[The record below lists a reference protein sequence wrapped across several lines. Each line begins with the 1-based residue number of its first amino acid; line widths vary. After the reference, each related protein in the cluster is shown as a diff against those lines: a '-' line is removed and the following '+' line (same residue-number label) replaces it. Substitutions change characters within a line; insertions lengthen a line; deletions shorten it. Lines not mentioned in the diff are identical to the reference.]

1 MAYANKYYDP
11 DKAHA
16 YYMKN
21 RELKGY
27 EDRYGG
33 WRGNGTSGAS
43 ISGSLGPN
51 TQHSS
56 GTVEVTPSNGRQK
69 SSGTVQVTPSNSIS
83 GSFGSRRQSSSGTVE
98 VTEEPSNRTNTSGT
112 VEVTED
118 KSYLRDS
125 NAFNDHVTKIKEQ
138 YDKERDDAI
147 KKANTDAD
155 NAMLREVEHL
165 AEQLKKRQAAG
176 EIIDKKQF
184 KSQIVSALGRTKK
197 IKIKAQQKYTAEHKE
212 KYKSTIEKL
221 KQELKDY
228 NNQLRVQST
237 SKRKSTADTGMVEVH
252 EETNNKL
259 KKSTGTVTVTR
270 GF

>member
-33 WRGNGTSGAS
+33 WRGNGASGAS
-43 ISGSLGPN
+43 ISGSLGGSSSRKSSN
-51 TQHSS
+51 SISGSLGAKTQRSS
-56 GTVEVTPSNGRQK
+56 GTVEVTPSNGRRR

-83 GSFGSRRQSSSGTVE
+83 GSFGSRRQRSSGTVE
-98 VTEEPSNRTNTSGT
+98 VTEEPNNRTNTSGT

-118 KSYLRDS
+118 KSYLSDS

-147 KKANTDAD
+147 KKANNDAD

-165 AEQLKKRQAAG
+165 AEQLKKRRAAG
-176 EIIDKKQF
+176 EIIDRKQF
-184 KSQIVSALGRTKK
+184 KSQIVGALGRTKK
-197 IKIKAQQKYTAEHKE
+197 IKIKAQQKYTAEHKA
-212 KYKSTIEKL
+212 KYKSAIEKL

-228 NNQLRVQST
+228 NNQLRAQST
-237 SKRKSTADTGMVEVH
+237 G
-252 EETNNKL
+252 
-259 KKSTGTVTVTR
+259 
-270 GF
+270 